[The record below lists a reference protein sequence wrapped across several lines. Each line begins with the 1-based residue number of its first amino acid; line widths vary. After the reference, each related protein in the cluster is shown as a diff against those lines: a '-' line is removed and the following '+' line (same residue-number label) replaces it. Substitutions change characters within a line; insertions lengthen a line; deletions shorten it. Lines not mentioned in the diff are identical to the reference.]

1 MARYTVHVPVQPETR
16 SEALERAV
24 FVRDGW
30 NWAAFVFGPFWLLWH
45 RHWVTGLL
53 GIVVFAGIIGG
64 IAMLP
69 AAPWAKSIATSLLS
83 ILWGL
88 EGASLRR
95 LALKRAGFAEEGLIV
110 GDNLDVLEQR
120 YFAES
125 GGNSPEA
132 PITVSPA
139 VQNPAGLWSQPVI
152 GLFPDARKH
161 P

>member
-1 MARYTVHVPVQPETR
+1 MARYTVHVPVQSETR

-30 NWAAFVFGPFWLLWH
+30 NWAAFAFGPFWLLWH
-45 RHWVTGLL
+45 RHWVTGVL
-53 GIVVFAGIIGG
+53 GIVAFAGIVGG
-64 IAMLP
+64 ITVLP
-69 AAPWAKSIATSLLS
+69 AAPWAKSIATFLLS

-95 LALKRAGFAEEGLIV
+95 FALKRAGFAEEGVIV
-110 GDNLDVLEQR
+110 GDNLDTLEQR

-125 GGNSPEA
+125 GGSAAE
-132 PITVSPA
+132 TLPA
-139 VQNPAGLWSQPVI
+139 ASSATPHPTGLWSQPVI